1 MSKETVGYYGNVSA
15 DIEGRQDLSETLLTE
30 ERSVLGRVLMTCKEM
45 KGILREFMRDG
56 KETKLEMQNI
66 SNRLAKMEKIL
77 KDKDE
82 SK

>member
-66 SNRLAKMEKIL
+66 SNRLGKMEKML
-77 KDKDE
+77 KDNDE